1 MTAVATL
8 KNVVK
13 KILGRPVEE
22 TDWRKTIPW
31 PLRKRLQEGKALTVI
46 DIGAHDGDFT
56 RALSLKFEI
65 AHALLVEALPHK
77 AAKLRAEF
85 SGAQYAVV
93 ECAATDH
100 AGTVDFEVNQME
112 ETSSLLKIHR
122 DLPEHA
128 SLPLANTNT
137 LRVEAR
143 TLDAIAAP
151 LGEIDVLKI
160 DVQGA
165 ELLVLQGGQATIART
180 RFMWI
185 EVSFKQLY
193 ENSPTFIDVYEACDR
208 AGFGLGDMQAAFR
221 GPAGEMLQADVLFL
235 RK

>member
-1 MTAVATL
+1 
-8 KNVVK
+8 
-13 KILGRPVEE
+13 
-22 TDWRKTIPW
+22 
-31 PLRKRLQEGKALTVI
+31 
-46 DIGAHDGDFT
+46 
-56 RALSLKFEI
+56 
-65 AHALLVEALPHK
+65 
-77 AAKLRAEF
+77 
-85 SGAQYAVV
+85 
-93 ECAATDH
+93 
-100 AGTVDFEVNQME
+100 ME